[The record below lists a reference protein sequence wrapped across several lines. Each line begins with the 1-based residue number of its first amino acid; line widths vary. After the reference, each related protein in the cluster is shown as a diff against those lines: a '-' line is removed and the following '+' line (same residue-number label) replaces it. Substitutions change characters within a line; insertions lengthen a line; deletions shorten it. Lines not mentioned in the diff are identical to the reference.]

1 MEEVVIVLIKGKVG
15 VVVVNGESALY
26 LHSGSFK
33 VPGRLLTRWRKL
45 HSTTNKIIW
54 GVINRE
60 RGLGVHGGGLLT

>member
-33 VPGRLLTRWRKL
+33 VPGRLLT
-45 HSTTNKIIW
+45 S
-54 GVINRE
+54 
-60 RGLGVHGGGLLT
+60 